1 MSFPVI
7 SILVALILIALIW
20 WVIDQLVT
28 DDFIRKIA
36 RVVMVVLCVLYIL
49 SLITGTGP
57 AISFR

>member
-1 MSFPVI
+1 MQFPIV

-36 RVVMVVLCVLYIL
+36 RVVMVVLCVLYIV
-49 SLITGTGP
+49 SLISGAGP